1 MVTVAELHV
10 QDGPYPVIQV
20 LVALKQLSKTD
31 YSGRIQVIGT
41 LFNFIFSKVVLGFV
55 CKQPLKA
62 FEAVVVLFL
71 KTQ

>member
-1 MVTVAELHV
+1 MVRVAELHV

-41 LFNFIFSKVVLGFV
+41 LLNSLFSKVVLGFV

-62 FEAVVVLFL
+62 FEAVVLFL

>member
-1 MVTVAELHV
+1 MSRMD
-10 QDGPYPVIQV
+10 QYPVIQV

-31 YSGRIQVIGT
+31 YSSRIQVIGT
-41 LFNFIFSKVVLGFV
+41 LLNFIFSKVVLGFV

-71 KTQ
+71 DRKSVV

>member
-1 MVTVAELHV
+1 MVRVAELHV
-10 QDGPYPVIQV
+10 QDRPYPVIQAP
-20 LVALKQLSKTD
+20 VAPKQLSKTD

-41 LFNFIFSKVVLGFV
+41 LLDFIFSKVVLGFM

-62 FEAVVVLFL
+62 FEVIVVLFL